1 MRRIEFMKDNG
12 VWIWRSMLGVGLML
26 CAWLLAGCAGP
37 QQSAEPEPER
47 FFPPP
52 PATPVYVFE
61 RSVFRSDD
69 LAQQSG
75 QSSFLAA
82 LVGVQRGG
90 GQGLTRPLALAA
102 RQGRVAVI
110 NALDPALSVFDF
122 ARRQFV
128 RWDLSG
134 DGVQRN
140 LVGVSVDRQGQ
151 WYVADAMSNV
161 VLVINDQGQVQ
172 RRIGGMRWLSRL
184 VNVAV
189 DPAGQRVYAIDQSG
203 RTHRVRVFDATT
215 GSLLMDVGD
224 DGSDAALLNLPVDAA
239 VGHDGRL
246 YVVDSG
252 NFRVAVFDRDGK
264 FLFDFGSAGKHP
276 GQFARPKEIAIDAQ
290 GHVYVA
296 DAGHGHVQVFDVQ
309 GKFLYAVGTRAD
321 QGASATYMLPAG
333 VAIDSD
339 ERLYVLDQWYVKLD
353 VYRSLRRRTSP

>member
-1 MRRIEFMKDNG
+1 M
-12 VWIWRSMLGVGLML
+12 VL
-26 CAWLLAGCAGP
+26 CAWLLVACAGP
-37 QQSAEPEPER
+37 QQSAEPETER

-69 LAQQSG
+69 LAQQSSTG
-75 QSSFLAA
+75 GFLAA
-82 LVGVQRGG
+82 LVGSQRGG

-102 RQGRVAVI
+102 RQGRVAVV
-110 NALDPALSVFDF
+110 NALDQAVSVFDF

-128 RWDLSG
+128 RWDLSS

-151 WYVADAMSNV
+151 WYVADAMSNA
-161 VLVINDQGQVQ
+161 VLVINDQGQVK
-172 RRIGGMRWLSRL
+172 RRIGGMRWLARL

-189 DPAGQRVYAIDQSG
+189 DPEGQRVYAIDQSG
-203 RTHRVRVFDATT
+203 GTHRVRVFDATT
-215 GSLLMDVGD
+215 GSLLGDVGD
-224 DGSDAALLNLPVDAA
+224 DGSDVALLNLPVDAA
-239 VGHDGRL
+239 VGRDGRL

-252 NFRVAVFDRDGK
+252 NYRVAVFDRNGK
-264 FLFDFGSAGKHP
+264 FLFDFGSAGKRP

-296 DAGHGHVQVFDVQ
+296 DAGHGDVQVFDAQ
-309 GKFLYAVGTRAD
+309 GKFLFTVGSRAD

-333 VAIDSD
+333 VAIDGD
-339 ERLYVLDQWYVKLD
+339 DRLYVMDQWYVKLD
-353 VYRSLRRRTSP
+353 VYRSLRRRNLP